1 VRHTGARA
9 PAAYARHARG
19 RHRTGEG
26 IDVSVCVVPRDT
38 WPVICTCKYNIL
50 VVASAMIE
58 FAENDKLTVLPCAHE
73 FHSACVETKSWG
85 VPV

>member
-1 VRHTGARA
+1 MNKCDICFEVKSTIS
-9 PAAYARHARG
+9 P
-19 RHRTGEG
+19 
-26 IDVSVCVVPRDT
+26 
-38 WPVICTCKYNIL
+38 CTCKYNIL